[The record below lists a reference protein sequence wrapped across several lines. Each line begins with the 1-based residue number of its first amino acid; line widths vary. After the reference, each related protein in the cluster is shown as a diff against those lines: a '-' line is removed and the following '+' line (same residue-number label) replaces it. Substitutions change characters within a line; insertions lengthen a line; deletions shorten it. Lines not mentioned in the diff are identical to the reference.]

1 MADPPPPK
9 HTKTLQPIQIQI
21 WARADK
27 ARRGQV
33 LEAQID
39 FQLTLTNN
47 QLIFLNICILSCE
60 TSSKL
65 LFGNLYCSNNYFCNF
80 CISTAFYWGIN
91 FLTILDISP
100 NINHSNRVTMENPLK
115 VGQSRNGI
123 FNFGPIFQA
132 KMNQIMVPQFF
143 NLKERSNNLRM
154 T

>member
-1 MADPPPPK
+1 MR
-9 HTKTLQPIQIQI
+9 QPIINFDCLAIFNSKHLFFQVDEIVKCKLNLDYFEKCRQILFSAPKI
-21 WARADK
+21 LNFWWNSDLLWIK
-27 ARRGQV
+27 

-91 FLTILDISP
+91 LTILDISP

-115 VGQSRNGI
+115 VG
-123 FNFGPIFQA
+123 
-132 KMNQIMVPQFF
+132 
-143 NLKERSNNLRM
+143 
-154 T
+154 